1 MIRQIVKDPFFLQQI
16 SKQATKE
23 DLSIGKDLQ
32 DTLSFHREHC
42 LGLAANMIGESKRVI
57 IISIGFVDLLM
68 FNPKLV
74 KKTKP
79 YVTEESCLSLS
90 GNQKT
95 QLYQKITVEYLDL
108 NWRKKSLSLNGL
120 AAQICQHELDH
131 LDCILI

>member
-23 DLSIGKDLQ
+23 DLPIGKDLQ

-57 IISIGFVDLLM
+57 IISMGFVDILM

-74 KKTKP
+74 KKPIHMSLKNLASRFQEIRRHNVTKK
-79 YVTEESCLSLS
+79 LQW
-90 GNQKT
+90 N
-95 QLYQKITVEYLDL
+95 
-108 NWRKKSLSLNGL
+108 
-120 AAQICQHELDH
+120 
-131 LDCILI
+131 ILILTGEKRV